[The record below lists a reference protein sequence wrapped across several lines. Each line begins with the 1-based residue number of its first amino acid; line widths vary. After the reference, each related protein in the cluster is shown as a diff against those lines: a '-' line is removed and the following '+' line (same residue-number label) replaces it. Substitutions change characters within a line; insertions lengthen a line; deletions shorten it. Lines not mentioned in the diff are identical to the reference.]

1 MDEVS
6 EEPNG
11 IPNSV
16 QRQNVHVMLSKQSDV
31 RCGCS
36 FRRTEKRRML
46 RRHQKLRSGGLST
59 LRKFN
64 LIEQK
69 IYFLLWG
76 FGDSKVK

>member
-31 RCGCS
+31 RCDCS
-36 FRRTEKRRML
+36 FRRREKRRML
-46 RRHQKLRSGGLST
+46 RRQQKLRSGGLST

>member
-31 RCGCS
+31 RCDCS

-46 RRHQKLRSGGLST
+46 RRQQKLRSGGLST